1 MAFDVEGARRA
12 GYSDSEITDF
22 LGKENKFDVN
32 AARKAGYS
40 DSELV
45 QHFRNAAP
53 TAPVKAPEVAPQD
66 QSVFRQVADVP
77 LKIGAGAVTGVRMI
91 ADAFGANTAVSKSL
105 RGVEDEIA
113 ALYSAQSKNDS
124 KEIARIMKEAED
136 KGILDQLAAG
146 VKAMSVAPVDLIS
159 NSLGTAAPAI
169 AAGLA
174 TLFTGGA
181 PLVGAGLTLGT
192 GAIMG
197 AGTVKSAIYDA
208 TKQVL
213 TEKTKM
219 TPEQIEAAAVKA
231 QEYDGKNLDQILIGA
246 GIGAVGARTGAE
258 PIIARQLAKDIIGR
272 TTAEQAATTAATQ
285 TTGREATRAAVRQ
298 GAAEETA
305 RAAERGMVKQGAV
318 TAAKEFATEFPQ
330 GGQEQLAQNLALQRE
345 GFDVPTFRGVVSQG
359 TLEGLAGAGMG
370 AAIGGREGSTARFE
384 KEKADALEASKNQI
398 QQQESNTPATPAGS
412 VETNPE
418 IAALLNPAVPIG
430 QETKPAA
437 TPQVTTT
444 EDPALQAMSGAE
456 LEAKFVSEGM
466 SSNEAFLK
474 ASEIIDARKAAEQA
488 PTESREE
495 TVDRLIQERTTELE
509 ELEKKR
515 EALGFAPKLRRNSS
529 QKVREAVA
537 AIEELEKEIGGVKQ
551 ALWFLNTGREIDRER
566 SKNAGAT
573 VGDAGGTSTAVAVST
588 DTGAATGTTGETK
601 PSGVATVAPTIVNV
615 DGRTELQ
622 PATVTSELK
631 PPERIDTTPGYVVT
645 EQSNEENLKAAMELA
660 DQYERTAEE
669 DYQKNLDESKVDE
682 EGKPRTIPRYEVLKE
697 GEESKPGVYEIT
709 AEMREEYD
717 LTRDAKREEGVLIP
731 AWNDLKPDEKDVYFD
746 NIRQN
751 TIEEHNNAAAALDAY
766 RKKKGADKLNLT
778 TEQQRFV
785 NAYEQNRAISSKL
798 FGVEFPAW
806 GDLTNE
812 DRQVYLQQ
820 IISNAGLQQDVGF
833 ANLGVHLLQKD
844 RRITNDQKR
853 NVALRM
859 VEMQN
864 KIEQEH
870 KQNKEKYDKLNE
882 SNQRTSTQGLVP
894 DNVLAHIKGNNIQGV
909 LQFLRTSANN
919 KFFRNIAQAI
929 FSMKLNTQIQM
940 VDKLPGKDVAIYDPA
955 SDTIFVT
962 PFGATETVLMHELV
976 HAATIKVLNI
986 FLTKNGVG
994 LTREQ
999 VEAAEHLQDIMNDT
1013 RKLFA
1018 KKFPEAYKNLY
1029 EFVSYSMTNKSFQI
1043 ELATLEQGAEMAETI
1058 LPEKKSMWSEFK
1070 LQVANLLGI
1079 TKELFNRGNLNMKSG
1094 LNYRMEIAA
1103 AFNDIMAVPEKGTI
1117 SMKPLAASGPANG
1130 IDGENSAYSP
1140 DRNEAPD
1147 GKTFVKKLFTTA
1159 EGWRR
1164 VSTWLVDRRTEA
1176 KYLFDTYYL
1185 AGKISR
1191 DLNGKFNN
1199 FYEWAVTSAAL
1210 GENEYINR
1218 VQDTENKL
1226 HNQVTDYATLIGQ
1239 DLKPAL
1245 NRLHRIAEAMH
1256 EPERRLVKFILTVGL
1271 NTQKLLT
1278 QNGVQISPA
1287 ERRVQI
1293 VGDERTNKPGL
1304 IHKTELTQAQLKAL
1318 RNELTY
1324 LANTYADAFGD
1335 GPRVSDKVR
1344 ERLNRPAPPGKA
1356 KQGMPIDINDGAFNV
1371 LGLEQS
1377 EVALREQQLADMQR
1391 NNPAEYNAIQAIY
1404 KTMRE
1409 LHKTTTELNRE
1420 GNYWSTPVSNLVGLY
1435 GFKNYMPF
1443 KGKDRGKKQADDSFD
1458 FDSRRNGRELQEYQA
1473 AMDGRFSVS
1482 DNPIL
1487 QSLSDAI
1494 RAAGRAG
1501 RKYYTQS
1508 IKNAIEAGII
1518 PGKVAKHYEFLER
1531 NNIDMKKY
1539 KGEDYIFHYNK
1550 DGSLDILKITN
1561 QKLLNSLRYTY
1572 QDTNTLLDTA
1582 NRVTGFFGSLHT
1594 RYNYNF
1600 APMNFIRDALFNSFN
1615 IGADRGPAAALKYAT
1630 SMAANIVANN
1640 GIAKAWEVASLHDRS
1655 DPGSK
1660 ARLAKMVKEDAYVKN
1675 MVEYL
1680 ENGSK
1685 TTYTQSFSL
1694 KTNMEKLAES
1704 TGKSRTITKLDQ
1716 FNLLVDTWNNMFEF
1730 TSRAAVYAQ
1739 EKERALKEQ
1748 IANGLSTTPG
1758 PNGQM
1763 SAAEKA
1769 AAVQAATY
1777 AKEMTNF
1784 EQKGTYSR
1792 GMGALYMFIRP
1803 SAISA
1808 KRSIEAVA
1816 PAFRNID
1823 DVVAGLPANIQSDPA
1838 AVAKFRANYAEKQRN
1853 ARIMITALSG
1863 MGYLMYMM
1871 AVMMAPDDELGR
1883 NNVKNDN
1890 MQQWTRNARFHLPN
1904 SVSVPMGLGK
1914 DVIFQIPW
1922 SFGLGAF
1929 AAAGAQVG
1937 GMTQGITSLRD
1948 GMSNIVLSIMAD
1960 SFVPI
1965 PLSKIPASEAPLAFT
1980 IDSLMPTVIRPL
1992 TEFLMNKNGIGQ
2004 DINSA
2009 TARRMGDAYTGGDK
2023 IPEVYKKA
2031 AQELFKSDV
2040 PGFGVGTVK
2049 VSPNTLYFFTNS
2061 YLDGIGK
2068 LAELS
2073 YGMFNLSK
2081 GAKDF
2086 NPKTDLPLLG
2096 SFFGS
2101 KSNIDSREF
2110 SSVEKQIKA
2119 IQQNLNTFDTVAP
2132 VEGIKYDLQN
2142 PMHRDIVEI
2151 YKRQLVQLNK
2161 LREDAEQIRLNQ
2173 SITPKQ
2179 RDAMLKM
2186 TIFEQN
2192 LMKHEM
2198 IAMFKAYGVKP

>member
-1 MAFDVEGARRA
+1 MALDIEKAKAA
-12 GYSDSEITDF
+12 GYSDAEIVDHLSQSST
-22 LGKENKFDVN
+22 LDVN
-32 AARKAGYS
+32 KARKAGYS
-40 DSELV
+40 DSDLL
-45 QHFRNAAP
+45 QHFKNVAP
-53 TAPVKAPEVAPQD
+53 AAPVKPPEATPQD

-77 LKIGAGAVTGVRMI
+77 LKVGAGVVSGVRMI
-91 ADAFGANTAVSKSL
+91 ADAFGANSSVSKSL

-124 KEIARIMKEAED
+124 KEISRIMQEAED
-136 KGILDQLAAG
+136 KGILDQVAAG
-146 VKAMSVAPVDLIS
+146 IKAMSVAPVDLIS

-197 AGTVKSAIYDA
+197 AGTVKGAIYDA

-258 PIIARQLAKDIIGR
+258 PILARQLAKDIIGR

-285 TTGREATRAAVRQ
+285 TTGREATRAVVRQ
-298 GAAEETA
+298 GAAEEA
-305 RAAERGMVKQGAV
+305 ALAAERGAIKQGAV

-370 AAIGGREGSTARFE
+370 AAIGGREGYTARFE
-384 KEKADALEASKNQI
+384 KEKADALKEQQKI
-398 QQQESNTPATPAGS
+398 QQTQTGT
-412 VETNPE
+412 ETQTTGTAPKIDAE
-418 IAALLNPAVPIG
+418 TEAMLSPAVPIG
-430 QETKPAA
+430 QETKPIET
-437 TPQVTTT
+437 TPATT
-444 EDPALQAMSGAE
+444 EVKVDETAP
-456 LEAKFVSEGM
+456 
-466 SSNEAFLK
+466 
-474 ASEIIDARKAAEQA
+474 
-488 PTESREE
+488 PTESREA
-495 TVDRLIQERTTELE
+495 TVDRLIQERTAELE

-529 QKVREAVA
+529 QKVKDAVA

-551 ALWFLNTGREIDRER
+551 ALWFLHTGKEIDKEKGQNVNEPIADT
-566 SKNAGAT
+566 SGAGAT
-573 VGDAGGTSTAVAVST
+573 VAGKPGAVVTTGGTTTTESGRVVDTGTPAT
-588 DTGAATGTTGETK
+588 DTGAGKAIQ
-601 PSGVATVAPTIVNV
+601 PTPL
-615 DGRTELQ
+615 TEEQRML
-622 PATVTSELK
+622 SELK
-631 PPERIDTTPGYVVT
+631 PPERIDTTPGYVAT
-645 EQSNEENLKAAMELA
+645 EQSGEENLKAAMELA
-660 DQYERTAEE
+660 AQYEKTADE
-669 DYQKNLDESKVDE
+669 DYQKNLAESKVNE
-682 EGKPRTIPRYEVLKE
+682 KGRPRKIPQH
-697 GEESKPGVYEIT
+697 EIT
-709 AEMREEYD
+709 AEMQEEYD
-717 LTRDAKREEGVLIP
+717 LTREAKREEGVVIP
-731 AWNDLKPDEKDVYFD
+731 AWNDLTSDEKDVYFD

-751 TIEEHNNAAAALDAY
+751 TIEEHNTAADTLDAY
-766 RKKKGADKLNLT
+766 RKKKSADKLNLT

-806 GDLTNE
+806 GDLNT
-812 DRQVYLQQ
+812 DDKQVYLQQ

-833 ANLGVHLLQKD
+833 AHLGAHLLQKD
-844 RRITNDQKR
+844 RRMTNDQKR

-859 VEMQN
+859 VEVQN

-870 KQNKEKYDKLNE
+870 KQNKEKYDKLNQA
-882 SNQRTSTQGLVP
+882 SQRTSVQGLVP
-894 DNVLAHIKGNNIQGV
+894 DAVLAHIKNNNIQGV

-929 FSMKLNTQIQM
+929 FSMKLNTRIEM
-940 VDKLPGKDVAIYDPA
+940 IDKLPGKDVAIYDPA
-955 SDTIFVT
+955 SDTIYVT
-962 PFGATETVLMHELV
+962 PFGASETVLMHELV

-994 LTREQ
+994 LTMAQ
-999 VEAAEHLQDIMNDT
+999 LEAAEQLQSIMDDS
-1013 RKLFA
+1013 RQFFA

-1029 EFVSYSMTNKSFQI
+1029 EFVSYSMTNKSFQL
-1043 ELATLEQGAEMAETI
+1043 ELAKLRQGVGETETI

-1070 LQVANLLGI
+1070 LKVAELLGV
-1079 TKELFNRGNLNMKSG
+1079 TKELFKRGKLDMEAPI
-1094 LNYRMEIAA
+1094 NYRLEIEA
-1103 AFNDIMAVPEKGTI
+1103 AFEDILSVPEKGTI
-1117 SMKPLAASGPANG
+1117 SMKPLPASGPANG
-1130 IDGENSAYSP
+1130 IDGDNSAYNP
-1140 DRNEAPD
+1140 DRNDAPD
-1147 GKTFVKKLFTTA
+1147 GKSFVKKLFTTA

-1164 VSTWLVDRRTEA
+1164 IATWLVDRRTEA
-1176 KYLFDTYYL
+1176 KYLFDTYNL

-1226 HNQVTDYATLIGQ
+1226 QSQVTEYAALIGQ

-1256 EPERRLVKFILTVGL
+1256 EPERRLVKFILTVPL
-1271 NTQKLLT
+1271 SQQKLLT
-1278 QNGVQISPA
+1278 QNNVQISPA

-1304 IHKTELTQAQLKAL
+1304 IHKTELTQVQLKAL
-1318 RNELTY
+1318 RTELTN
-1324 LANTYADAFGD
+1324 LANTYADAYGD

-1344 ERLNRPAPPGKA
+1344 ERLNRPPPPGKA

-1377 EVALREQQLADMQR
+1377 EVALREQQLADMKQ
-1391 NNPAEYNAIQAIY
+1391 NNPAEYNAIEAIY
-1404 KTMRE
+1404 DTMRQ
-1409 LHKTTTELNRE
+1409 LHKTTTELNKE

-1443 KGKDRGKKQADDSFD
+1443 KGKDRGKKQADDGFD

-1501 RKYYTQS
+1501 RKHYTQS
-1508 IKNAIEAGII
+1508 IKNAMEAGII
-1518 PGKVAKHYEFLER
+1518 PGDIKHFEFLER

-1600 APMNFIRDALFNSFN
+1600 APMNFVRDALFNSFN

-1640 GIAKAWEVASLHDRS
+1640 GIAKAWKVAALHDQS
-1655 DPGSK
+1655 DDKSK
-1660 ARLAKMVKEDAYVKN
+1660 ALLAKMVKEDAYVKN

-1680 ENGSK
+1680 ENGAK

-1716 FNLLVDTWNNMFEF
+1716 FNTLMDTWNNMFEF

-1823 DVVAGLPANIQSDPA
+1823 DVVSGLPANIQSDPE
-1838 AVAKFRANYAEKQRN
+1838 AVAKFRTAYAEKQRN

-1863 MGYLMYMM
+1863 MGYLLYMM
-1871 AVMMAPDDELGR
+1871 AEMMAPDDEFGR
-1883 NNVKNDN
+1883 NTVKTDN
-1890 MQQWTRNARFHLPN
+1890 MQQWTRNARFHIPD
-1904 SVSVPMGLGK
+1904 SVSESLGLGRG
-1914 DVIFQIPW
+1914 VVFQVPW
-1922 SFGLGAF
+1922 GFGMGAF
-1929 AAAGAQVG
+1929 AAMGAQVA
-1937 GMTQGITSLRD
+1937 GMTRGQTSLKD
-1948 GMSNIVLSIMAD
+1948 GMSNIVMSIMAD
-1960 SFVPI
+1960 SFVPLPI
-1965 PLSKIPASEAPLAFT
+1965 SKIPASEAPLAFAV
-1980 IDSLMPTVIRPL
+1980 DSLMPTVIRPL

-2023 IPEVYKKA
+2023 IPEIYKTVAK
-2031 AQELFKSDV
+2031 ELFKSDV
-2040 PGFGVGTVK
+2040 PGLGVGGVD

-2061 YLDGIGK
+2061 YLDGLGK
-2068 LAELS
+2068 VGELI

-2081 GAKDF
+2081 GAKEF
-2086 NPKTDLPLLG
+2086 NPKTDIPLIG

-2101 KSNIDSREF
+2101 KSNVDSREF
-2110 SSVEKQIKA
+2110 SSVEKQIKE
-2119 IQQNLNTFDTVAP
+2119 IQQKLNTFDTAAP
-2132 VEGIKYDLQN
+2132 VAGMKYDVQN
-2142 PMHRDIVEI
+2142 PLHRDVVEI
-2151 YKRQLVQLNK
+2151 YKQQTVELNR
-2161 LREDAEQIRLNQ
+2161 LRAEANQIRLDG
-2173 SITPKQ
+2173 SLTPKL
-2179 RDAMLKM
+2179 RDQMLRV
-2186 TIFEQN
+2186 TILQEN
-2192 LMKHEM
+2192 MIKHEM